1 MNFVVSICALLTRHS
16 DPSMRH
22 VVLDTNALIQALPT
36 QSIYHK
42 IWSDFLAGRYCLCVS
57 NEILTEYEEI
67 LAEHT
72 SPEVAHNVVEAIARH
87 PQTQYRESYFR
98 FHLLSDIDKD
108 DDKFVDCAITA
119 SADYIV
125 TEDSHFGRLKQIPF
139 PQLTIL
145 TLDEFNDTLN
155 KPEQE

>member
-1 MNFVVSICALLTRHS
+1 
-16 DPSMRH
+16 MRH

-36 QSIYHK
+36 RSRYHR
-42 IWSDFLAGRYCLCVS
+42 IWTDFLAGRYSLCVS

-72 SPEVAHNVVEAIARH
+72 SPAVAHNVVEAIAHH
-87 PQTQYRESYFR
+87 PKTIYRETYFR

-119 SADYIV
+119 NADYIV
-125 TEDSHFGRLKQIPF
+125 TEDNHFNHLKRIDFPRLNV
-139 PQLTIL
+139 L
-145 TLDEFNDTLN
+145 TLDEFNDKL
-155 KPEQE
+155 K